1 MGRERK
7 MIVVDFDRHAFSYT
21 DNKND
26 RKVGDRVLLSN
37 GNWYLVYC
45 LLDVDRDQ
53 DEVIGGL
60 FCRKFTRWEKFCDTL
75 NNAVE
80 EILFAIS
87 DEPMEI
93 YKKRKAEIQ
102 RRETMR
108 SIATMEA
115 VMKYLT
121 DSHNSYRLTK

>member
-1 MGRERK
+1 MGQKK
-7 MIVVDFDRHAFSYT
+7 MIVVDFDRHAFRYT
-21 DNKND
+21 DNRND

-45 LLDVDRDQ
+45 LLDVDVDQ

-60 FCRKFTRWEKFCDTL
+60 FRRKFPRWEKFCDTL

-93 YKKRKAEIQ
+93 YRRRKAEIQ
-102 RRETMR
+102 HRETMR
-108 SIATMEA
+108 SIAMMEA
-115 VMKYLT
+115 IMSYVT
-121 DSHNSYRLTK
+121 NSHNSYKK